1 MINRRH
7 VKEYTPL
14 KGRVIDVA
22 GIHYKI
28 VYFKRIEGLDIMDEE
43 YDPDAWTAGWADL
56 CGRKI
61 GLFAYLTKEEHQYV
75 LFHECMHTSMEAVKT
90 SEDFQREDF
99 IKPISRIMFST
110 LRQVGAF
117 KYVSNTPVHRSFLP
131 GKKQMQR
138 KMRLLRGRRNP

>member
-1 MINRRH
+1 MIKRR
-7 VKEYTPL
+7 KLQEYTPL
-14 KGRVIDVA
+14 KGKVIDVA
-22 GIHYKI
+22 GIYYKI

-75 LFHECMHTSMEAVKT
+75 LFHECLHTSMEAVKT

-99 IKPISRIMFST
+99 IKPLSRILFST
-110 LRQVGAF
+110 LRQVGAIRNV
-117 KYVSNTPVHRSFLP
+117 KSTPIHRSALP
-131 GKKQMQR
+131 GKKQR
-138 KMRLLRGRRNP
+138 MRLLRAS